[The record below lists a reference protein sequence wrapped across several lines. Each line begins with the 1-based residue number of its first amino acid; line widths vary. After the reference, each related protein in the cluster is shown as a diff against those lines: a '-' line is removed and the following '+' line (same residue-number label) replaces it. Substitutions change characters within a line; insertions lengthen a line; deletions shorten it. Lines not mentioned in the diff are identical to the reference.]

1 MEYLKLNKSRHAVK
15 TFDGS
20 KIPTVDVKQI
30 ISTAILAP
38 SAHNMQ
44 PWLFTIVESDEKR
57 ELLMDEVQDGNVSQV
72 REAGAVIVLFSD
84 TALSERSKEIA
95 RTVGPI
101 LNPDQ
106 LDRFNKRYPEYFDSL
121 SAKYTSNYLALNTG
135 IVTMNLVLAI
145 NDFGYKSNIILGFH
159 KTDHLNEA
167 LDVPLRYRPELIIT
181 LGHSKEKGEPH
192 FGLPQDM
199 MVKII

>member
-15 TFDGS
+15 TFDGT

-30 ISTAILAP
+30 ISTALLGP

-57 ELLMDEVQDGNVSQV
+57 ALLIDEVQDRNIPQV
-72 REAGAVIVLFSD
+72 EQAGAVVVIFSD
-84 TALSERSKEIA
+84 TALAERSKEIA
-95 RTVGPI
+95 RTVGPE
-101 LNPDQ
+101 LDAEL
-106 LDRFNKRYPEYFDSL
+106 LDRFNKRYPEYFNSL
-121 SAKYTSNYLALNTG
+121 SAKNTSDYLALNAG

-167 LDVPLRYRPELIIT
+167 LGVPLRYRPELIIT
-181 LGHSKEKGEPH
+181 LGRSEEKGEPH

-199 MVKII
+199 MVKIV